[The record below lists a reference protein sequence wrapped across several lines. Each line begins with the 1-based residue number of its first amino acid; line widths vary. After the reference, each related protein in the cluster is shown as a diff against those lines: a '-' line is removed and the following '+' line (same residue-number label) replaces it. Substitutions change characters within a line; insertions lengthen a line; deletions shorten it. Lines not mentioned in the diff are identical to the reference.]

1 MSSMQTVAS
10 EIIGPEQQPQEE
22 IQLTE
27 LQPVK
32 QSRIRE
38 NSLKDADA
46 TDALRALRS
55 FSGECND
62 DESFELHR
70 EQFDFRKGGAEQSE
84 RQGGKRRRAETR
96 RRRTAESRNSV
107 EDSDEEKNDDEAARK
122 KRARGGKNNVCA
134 KAQPKKK
141 LTRSSR
147 KKSDGESNHGTNGK
161 STKKDGESK
170 EKRVSDYEEDSDE
183 YLDLDKTDCFKDEI
197 YVYRRETPLDP
208 SLNSESEEPGATNRE
223 MQRDPC
229 EKKHATTDG
238 DLFDEA
244 FQKKTYAENICTDE
258 KQKKCAS
265 SVDDGIAEKE
275 DAAKEFG
282 QKIDAII
289 QANYQRENN
298 NVVGLQ
304 ISEESSAAA
313 SMNAESSD
321 AVDSSDSGGETKKTK
336 KARRKKP
343 EQQAKEAANKQ
354 KKHRCVVCE
363 KRFTGRGGLRDH
375 YKVVHGVG
383 PVFICDQCGK
393 EFALK
398 ERLKLHMRTHTG
410 FKPYKCSE
418 CDKSFARGSQLHQ
431 HRRRHSQIKPYTC
444 ELCSRNFTCAAN
456 LSVHLKRH
464 SGQKDYLCDLCGRG
478 FLRRDALKKHLQCLH
493 RDVKSFLCVVCNKTF
508 KGHLSQHMRTHARDR
523 PYGCATCGQRFAQKS
538 QLTVHQRTHTGQR
551 PFRCLVCW
559 QAFAHSTALKL
570 HTRRHTGERP
580 FKCYECNTGFTQLPH
595 WKKHMRCIHGRDDPY
610 GCRYCESFFKMKSD
624 LETHEKTYHPTEVEA
639 EENGDDVKLI
649 NGSDIIIEKKSVTA
663 KYKLMTVEK
672 MRLLLAVLLKKISKQ
687 ERLDELGFGKRLIDD
702 VLKDSLASAGKT
714 PITKKGLSELE
725 ALTQNLEIF
734 LEWTV
739 PKEHWENF
747 RKKEKSPGDILE
759 ALTAE

>member
-1 MSSMQTVAS
+1 MSSMQTVANEVTS
-10 EIIGPEQQPQEE
+10 PEQQLQEE

-38 NSLKDADA
+38 NSFKDADA

-55 FSGECND
+55 FSGDCND
-62 DESFELHR
+62 DESFELR
-70 EQFDFRKGGAEQSE
+70 EFDFRKGNALTKEQSE

-96 RRRTAESRNSV
+96 RRRTGESRNSA
-107 EDSDEEKNDDEAARK
+107 EDSDEEKNDDEATGR
-122 KRARGGKNNVCA
+122 KRARGSKSNVCA
-134 KAQPKKK
+134 KVPKKK
-141 LTRSSR
+141 LTRSS
-147 KKSDGESNHGTNGK
+147 KKKNDGESNHGTNEK
-161 STKKDGESK
+161 SMKKNTESR
-170 EKRVSDYEEDSDE
+170 EKNVSDYEEDSDE

-208 SLNSESEEPGATNRE
+208 SLNSESEEPVTNRE
-223 MQRDPC
+223 MQQRNIC
-229 EKKHATTDG
+229 KKYATTDG
-238 DLFDEA
+238 DLFDQS
-244 FQKKTYAENICTDE
+244 FQKKKYAENISENVKDSE
-258 KQKKCAS
+258 KQKCTS
-265 SVDDGIAEKE
+265 NVDGIAEKE

-304 ISEESSAAA
+304 ISEESSAVA

-321 AVDSSDSGGETKKTK
+321 VVDSSDNGGETKKTK
-336 KARRKKP
+336 NTRKKNP
-343 EQQAKEAANKQ
+343 EQTKEAA

-375 YKVVHGVG
+375 YKVVHNVG

-464 SGQKDYLCDLCGRG
+464 TGQKDYLCDLCGRG

-493 RDVKSFLCVVCNKTF
+493 RDVKSFLCVLCNKTF

-649 NGSDIIIEKKSVTA
+649 NGTDTIIEKKSVTA

-747 RKKEKSPGDILE
+747 RKKKKSPGDILE